1 MPDTLGLFAPMMIVE
16 LAWSQAPTL
25 EDYFRIRHDQEQPQ
39 DFGDEGTDCY
49 SLIADIADGLSV
61 LHHCEV
67 LHSDLK
73 PSNILLFPDSEK
85 KGLVAKIGDF
95 GFADVDRVLTHS
107 LDTAAGPVVGVGRG
121 QTREWAA
128 PEMLQSCP
136 IYIRRLAS
144 TVSIAGDVYSFGL
157 LMAYI
162 VLGGRGP
169 RTFVQRNGSTVS
181 EQDEELDRLKIDNV
195 LSERIEEAVRLR
207 WENSPGQIDE
217 KAGIVLDLIRDIVMA
232 DPTARPSSLSDVR
245 RKIMG

>member
-1 MPDTLGLFAPMMIVE
+1 MPDIGLYAPIMIVE
-16 LAWSQAPTL
+16 LAWSAAPTL
-25 EDYFRIRHDQEQPQ
+25 EDYFRMCQNQQTQNLGVE
-39 DFGDEGTDCY
+39 TDCY

-85 KGLVAKIGDF
+85 GGLVAKIGDF

-107 LDTAAGPVVGVGRG
+107 ADSDAGPVVGVGRG

-136 IYIRRLAS
+136 MEIRRLAT
-144 TVSIAGDVYSFGL
+144 TVPVAGDIYSFGL

-162 VLGGRGP
+162 ILNGKSP
-169 RTFVQRNGSTVS
+169 KQLVQSGNIAV
-181 EQDEELDRLKIDNV
+181 QYEELDRLKVDN
-195 LSERIEEAVRLR
+195 LLGEKIEDEVRLHWKDGSGR
-207 WENSPGQIDE
+207 KDE
-217 KAGIVLDLIRDIVMA
+217 KAEIVLGLIRDIVTA
-232 DPTARPSSLSDVR
+232 DPMARPPSLSDVR
-245 RKIMG
+245 RKVMG

>member
-1 MPDTLGLFAPMMIVE
+1 MIVE

-25 EDYFRIRHDQEQPQ
+25 EDYFRLGRNRRSQ
-39 DFGDEGTDCY
+39 DLGDGTDCY

-61 LHHCEV
+61 LHYCEV

-107 LDTAAGPVVGVGRG
+107 LDSAVGPVVGMGRG

-128 PEMLQSCP
+128 PEMLPSCP
-136 IYIRRLAS
+136 IQIRRLAN
-144 TVSIAGDVYSFGL
+144 TVPVAGDIYSFGL

-162 VLGGRGP
+162 IL
-169 RTFVQRNGSTVS
+169 NGKTPKWLLQTVDVS
-181 EQDEELDRLKIDNV
+181 VQDEELDRLKISN
-195 LSERIEEAVRLR
+195 LLKLRIEDEVRLY
-207 WENSPGQIDE
+207 WENDPAKKDE
-217 KAGIVLDLIRDIVMA
+217 KAGIVLNLIRDIVTVE
-232 DPTARPSSLSDVR
+232 PLSRLSSLSDVR
-245 RKIMG
+245 QKIMG